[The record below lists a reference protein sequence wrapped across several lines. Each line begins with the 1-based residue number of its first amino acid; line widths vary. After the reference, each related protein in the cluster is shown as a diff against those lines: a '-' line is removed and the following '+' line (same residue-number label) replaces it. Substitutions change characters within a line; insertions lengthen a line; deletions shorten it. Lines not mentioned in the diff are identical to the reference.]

1 MAATTASARCHPSDG
16 IQPAAGQSRAAVDW
30 GALRVAGMCIG
41 VCNYKYMSVLNNAV
55 RDAEQVNKK
64 LNAVPKC
71 RSDTV
76 IDPTTKVDLKKKIRQ
91 GLQES
96 CLV

>member
-1 MAATTASARCHPSDG
+1 MAATTASERCHTSDR
-16 IQPAAGQSRAAVDW
+16 IPPAAGQSRAAFDW
-30 GALRVAGMCIG
+30 GALRVAGICIG

-76 IDPTTKVDLKKKIRQ
+76 LDPTTKMDLKNKIRNRLQ
-91 GLQES
+91 GRLYS
-96 CLV
+96 

>member
-1 MAATTASARCHPSDG
+1 
-16 IQPAAGQSRAAVDW
+16 
-30 GALRVAGMCIG
+30 MCIG
-41 VCNYKYMSVLNNAV
+41 VANYKYMSVLNNPV

-76 IDPTTKVDLKKKIRQ
+76 IDPTTN
-91 GLQES
+91 
-96 CLV
+96 LVRWT